1 MAGSQIK
8 IIGFGA
14 AILALGILGVV
25 YYNGRHS
32 AYAQAHELSMQNM
45 CRNNLRML
53 DMALE
58 QAALSLNYK
67 EGNTVTESEISPFL
81 KGGFS
86 GLVCP
91 KNGHYTIHPVGKESE
106 CSVHGSV
113 STMKPK
119 NKPVANASV
128 RAAANARS
136 DAMYEE
142 AVREGMRVDNLM
154 AVQSAQTAQKKST
167 GDEAAKV
174 VAQEN
179 QSGAGQKAET
189 EKCVYFMSGNSL
201 YRLGLDS
208 RATSIVCSGL
218 PKITNLI
225 MDGSNN
231 RLLLATWD
239 SGSSILSVDPTK
251 GHSPEVRAQGPG
263 QTGGQGL
270 AYDEA
275 TSNLFLGL
283 YYNGVYAFN
292 NHDVQGWRQIVT
304 ASSLSPMIGQR
315 GQLVLNPAS
324 RHVFFRSTFNG
335 SCNQCRYIWR
345 VNYDGSGLTKII
357 QANGGDALAIDPVA
371 GHLYFTDEPGEGTV
385 KRVNLD
391 GTGVITILSL
401 KAPYGVCIYITLD
414 VPANK
419 IYYFLAENDSWKD
432 KTIAR
437 SSMNGAD
444 FEILT
449 KISDTAEGWGIA
461 VYSPAPQPK
470 APEPKVLEPKK
481 IEPDTATPP
490 QDMHRI
496 GAIACFVVAAG
507 LVVLLIFLMRQFWR
521 VYKGSFG

>member
-1 MAGSQIK
+1 MAGSRMK
-8 IIGFGA
+8 MIGIGC
-14 AILALGILGVV
+14 AILVLGIMGV
-25 YYNGRHS
+25 NHFKARQ
-32 AYAQAHELSMQNM
+32 AAEARAHELSMQNR
-45 CRNNLRML
+45 CKNNLRML

-67 EGNTVTESEISPFL
+67 EGNTVTEAEVSPYL
-81 KGGFS
+81 KGGFAA
-86 GLVCP
+86 LACP
-91 KNGHYTIHPVGKESE
+91 KNGRYTIKPLGKESE

-113 STMKPK
+113 STMKPD
-119 NKPVANASV
+119 NKPVVRASA

-142 AVREGMRVDNLM
+142 AVREGMRIEKVM
-154 AVQSAQTAQKKST
+154 AAQSAQASQKKPV
-167 GDEAAKV
+167 GDEAAKGA
-174 VAQEN
+174 AQEN
-179 QSGAGQKAET
+179 QSTAEQKVEP

-208 RATSIVCSGL
+208 RATSVVCSGL

-225 MDGSNN
+225 LEGSKN

-239 SGSSILSVDPTK
+239 SGSSILSVDPAK
-251 GHSPEVRAQGPG
+251 GHSLEVRAQGPG
-263 QTGGQGL
+263 QSGGQGL
-270 AYDEA
+270 GYDEA

-292 NHDVQGWRQIVT
+292 DHDVQGWRQIVT

-324 RHVFFRSTFNG
+324 RHVFFRSAFNG

-345 VNYDGSGLTKII
+345 VNYDGSGLTKIVR
-357 QANGGDALAIDPVA
+357 ANGGDALAIDPVA

-391 GTGVITILSL
+391 GTGVITIQSL
-401 KAPYGVCIYITLD
+401 KAPHGVCIYITLD

-419 IYYFLAENDSWKD
+419 IYYFLAENDTWKD

-449 KISDTAEGWGIA
+449 KISDATEGLGLA
-461 VYSPAPQPK
+461 VYAPALQPK
-470 APEPKVLEPKK
+470 ALEPKVKEPIT
-481 IEPDTATPP
+481 IEPNPATLP
-490 QDMHRI
+490 QDIHRI
-496 GAIACFVVAAG
+496 GAIACFAAAAV
-507 LVVLLIFLMRQFWR
+507 LSVLLVFLIRLIWQTYR
-521 VYKGSFG
+521 RSFG